1 MRALARLHS
10 QAEVTTMSSSGH
22 GSVVVG
28 TLADDR
34 QAHETLGQLRDAGFG
49 TDQTGLALKTDDLI
63 VQTDALA
70 RADVAD
76 RGLVDALVGMGVP
89 RPDATNYERQFAAR
103 RAVVTVQAPD
113 RLTEAAQILRRNRA

>member
-1 MRALARLHS
+1 MNSIAR
-10 QAEVTTMSSSGH
+10 

-34 QAHETLGQLRDAGFG
+34 QAHKTLGDLHHAGFE
-49 TDQTGLALKTDDLI
+49 TAQTGLAVKTEDLI

-76 RGLVDALVGMGVP
+76 RGLVAALVSMGVP
-89 RPDATNYERQFAAR
+89 RKDATNYEREFAAS
-103 RAVVTVQAPD
+103 RAVVTVQTVD
-113 RLTEAAQILRRNRA
+113 RLTEAAQILRRNRAHEVHRW